1 MQTSSKNKVKHPWW
15 AGNAR
20 FINLSGTFLV
30 AHIAHAAIVCFG
42 VGAWIL
48 WEIARYSPTQPMYE
62 QKLFWL
68 PRLATQGWGVLN
80 NQAIDTQPYFR
91 IAVVL
96 IISSLVFA
104 VGTWFHR
111 TKVAESL
118 EEEKLLARRYHFSW
132 DDPKKLGLILG
143 NHLIFLGLGAL
154 LVAAKAMFF
163 GGLYDANLG
172 AVRVV
177 TNPTLNPLVIS
188 DRILHLFTVNNLED
202 VVGGHI
208 YAGVL
213 LIVGGIWHL
222 SREPF
227 DWVKRRFIFSG
238 NAILGY
244 SLFALSL
251 VGFAGAFYCG
261 FNTLVYPEEFYGVR
275 SQFNLF
281 LLPHFYIPGDP
292 EPTSRIWLANAYFYL
307 AFVVLQGSIWH
318 FGLAASYFEP
328 VLESWKNAFSEILP
342 NPNLAYQKHFNYQPQ
357 SNLDTFYETPI
368 IKQKPAF
375 AYQQPAN
382 DNLYNPSRPNGKP
395 SFINPQQNQKVLYE
409 FSYPKNHS
417 NSFYESPA
425 EDQSNVNYP
434 HSIPRKLYETTYPT
448 RTSTHGKTFGY
459 RYGA

>member
-1 MQTSSKNKVKHPWW
+1 
-15 AGNAR
+15 
-20 FINLSGTFLV
+20 
-30 AHIAHAAIVCFG
+30 
-42 VGAWIL
+42 
-48 WEIARYSPTQPMYE
+48 
-62 QKLFWL
+62 
-68 PRLATQGWGVLN
+68 
-80 NQAIDTQPYFR
+80 
-91 IAVVL
+91 
-96 IISSLVFA
+96 
-104 VGTWFHR
+104 
-111 TKVAESL
+111 
-118 EEEKLLARRYHFSW
+118 
-132 DDPKKLGLILG
+132 LILG

-222 SREPF
+222 FREPF

-425 EDQSNVNYP
+425 EDQSNLNYP

>member
-1 MQTSSKNKVKHPWW
+1 MQTSSKNKVKYPWW

-20 FINLSGTFLV
+20 FIHLSGTFLV

-42 VGAWIL
+42 VGALIL
-48 WEIARYSPTQPMYE
+48 WEIVRYSPTQPMYE
-62 QKLFWL
+62 QRLFFL

-96 IISSLVFA
+96 IISSLVFGF
-104 VGTWFHR
+104 GTWFHR
-111 TKVAESL
+111 TKVAPSL
-118 EEEKLLARRYHFSW
+118 EDGKLPARRYHFSW
-132 DDPKKLGLILG
+132 DDPKKLGAILG
-143 NHLIFLGLGAL
+143 IHLIFLGIGAL

-163 GGLYDANLG
+163 GGLYDANVG

-177 TNPTLNPLVIS
+177 TNPTLNPLVIG

-208 YAGVL
+208 YASLL
-213 LIVGGIWHL
+213 LILGGIWHI
-222 SREPF
+222 SQEPF

-244 SLFALSL
+244 SLFGLAIA
-251 VGFAGAFYCG
+251 GFAGAFYCG
-261 FNTLVYPEEFYGVR
+261 FNTQVYPEEFYGVR

-281 LLPHFYIPGDP
+281 LLPHFYTPGDP

-307 AFVVLQGSIWH
+307 AFVVLQGSLWH
-318 FGLAASYFEP
+318 FGLASSYFEP

-342 NPNLAYQKHFNYQPQ
+342 NPNLAYQKHFSYQPQ
-357 SNLDTFYETPI
+357 SNLDTFYETSI
-368 IKQKPAF
+368 IEQKPAF

-382 DNLYNPSRPNGKP
+382 DNLYNPSHANGKL
-395 SFINPQQNQKVLYE
+395 SRINSQQNQKVLYD
-409 FSYPKNHS
+409 FNYPKNHA
-417 NSFYESPA
+417 NPFYETPT
-425 EDQSNVNYP
+425 EEQSNLKYP
-434 HSIPRKLYETTYPT
+434 HSMPRKLYETTYQP
-448 RTSTHGKTFGY
+448 RKSSQQKTF
-459 RYGA
+459 RYGK